1 MYQKMIALALAGLA
15 LSSCEPTPRTNTE
28 RPQRPQK
35 PAEEQTAATST
46 ESATAA
52 TETPAA
58 TEGKTDVQPT
68 ATAEPTADANATVD
82 TPAATDTPAT
92 ETPDGTSPEAPAV
105 AVKEDPS
112 AVLLSVAL
120 TVQDFNRVNPWEKT
134 QAGSSRLNGIYLGD
148 GLVLTLGR
156 SLATTNYVEISLPDG
171 SRTVPAKVLR
181 YDADLNLGL
190 LSVEG
195 EEDATI
201 FDDRTTYPL
210 GAPLGRGCKAELFC
224 TLNGMEPLRIPL
236 TAEIGTVEDSMPRLQ
251 MRAEQAVPGNYTHG
265 APVVSE
271 GKLVGI
277 SAGYNSGSR
286 QLRVINAEIIKRF
299 LDAKPE
305 DPKGVPLMGVS
316 MADLTDPVF
325 RSYLGLGDKH
335 TGVYLSSVKPE
346 GGAAVA
352 GLRKGDV
359 LTSVEGIKIDNRGR
373 CNLPLYGYLDISTVV
388 RYLKPIGESLTVT
401 YFRDGQE
408 HTATMPLNRDAEQKT
423 LIPDEEGGAAPR
435 YVVWGGLVFQPLT
448 TNYMNA
454 LKAEAKGAL
463 PTEFLELDGRTEELR
478 ARGFRELTALTLVV
492 PTTATLGYDSC
503 NFALVEKVNGVEPH
517 SFDDFVKLLDAPT
530 ESGMVE
536 LTINKEPY
544 VIYMEQKAAAAAND
558 ELRRSGII
566 RLRRTDSSDK

>member
-1 MYQKMIALALAGLA
+1 MHKKMIALALAGLA
-15 LSSCEPTPRTNTE
+15 LCSCEPTPRTHISKA
-28 RPQRPQK
+28 PRPQK
-35 PAEEQTAATST
+35 PETEQTA
-46 ESATAA
+46 TAQPA
-52 TETPAA
+52 TETPAVTP
-58 TEGKTDVQPT
+58 TEAPAEQPKPAEETT
-68 ATAEPTADANATVD
+68 AAAE
-82 TPAATDTPAT
+82 TPAT
-92 ETPDGTSPEAPAV
+92 TSTAVEETPAVVEPVTPAEQPAEAV
-105 AVKEDPS
+105 VEDDPS

-120 TVQDFNRVNPWEKT
+120 TVQDYNRVNPWEKT
-134 QAGSSRLNGIYLGD
+134 QAGSSRMNGVYLGN
-148 GLVLTLGR
+148 GLILTLGR

-171 SRTVPAKVLR
+171 SRTVPAKVVR

-195 EEDATI
+195 EDDATI
-201 FDDRTTYPL
+201 FEGRVSHEV
-210 GAPLGRGCKAELFC
+210 GAPLGRGSNAELWC
-224 TLNGMEPLRIPL
+224 TLNGTEPLRIPV
-236 TAEIGTVEDSMPRLQ
+236 TAEIGMTEDGMPRLQ

-265 APVVSE
+265 APVMSE

-277 SAGYNSGSR
+277 TAGYNSGSR
-286 QLRVINAEIIKRF
+286 QLRVINAEIISRF
-299 LDAKPE
+299 LNAKPE
-305 DPKGVPLMGVS
+305 DPKGVPMMGVG

-325 RSYLGLGDKH
+325 RSYLGLGDNQ
-335 TGVYLSSVKPE
+335 TGVYLSSVKPS
-346 GGAAVA
+346 GGAAAA

-359 LTSVEGIKIDNRGR
+359 LTSVEGLKIDNRGR
-373 CNLPLYGYLDISTVV
+373 CNLPLYGYLDITTVV
-388 RYLKPIGESLTVT
+388 RYLKPVGESLSVT

-408 HTATMPLNRDAEQKT
+408 HTATLPLNRDAEQKA

-448 TNYMNA
+448 SNYLSA

-478 ARGFRELTALTLVV
+478 SRGFRELTALTLVV

-536 LTINKEPY
+536 LSINKEPY
-544 VIYMEQKAAAAAND
+544 VIYMEQQAAAAAND

-566 RLRRTDSSDK
+566 RLRRTDASDK